1 MTKLYNQEVKVS
13 LKLITEYMEIIGRD
27 KISQYGDKSKLKIGN
42 RQDQNI
48 GLFST
53 LLITIIAGVIVAG
66 IVYWFNWN

>member
-1 MTKLYNQEVKVS
+1 
-13 LKLITEYMEIIGRD
+13 MEIIGRD

>member
-1 MTKLYNQEVKVS
+1 VTKLYNQEVKVS